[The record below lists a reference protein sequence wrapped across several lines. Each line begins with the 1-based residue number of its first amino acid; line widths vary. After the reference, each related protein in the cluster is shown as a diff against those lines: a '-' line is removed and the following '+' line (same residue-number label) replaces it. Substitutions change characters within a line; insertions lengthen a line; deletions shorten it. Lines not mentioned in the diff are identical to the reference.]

1 MLAYDRSVELST
13 IRPYEDGAQQQ
24 VEALLD
30 AGLDIASA
38 DVRSFAEAL
47 ARFDERIAY
56 RERGGTRGAFLG
68 GAARCAA
75 ILELLIRRGLPC
87 PGELLERSRR
97 SPEVTDVLLRLA
109 RPTTSELDAALLA
122 TCDEFAF
129 DPNII
134 VMERLIGAGPT
145 RDTLDEALL
154 HAANGAARYVNVALE
169 FRFFEAF
176 DLLLAAGARADHGAG
191 AKVTALHRFVTFS
204 SPFTSGDRDVIKR
217 AARADATLR
226 RAIANVES
234 VDVVEASGKT
244 PLHLACIERI
254 AERARMLVEAGADP
268 LRVDADGKSAVDYA
282 MRDER
287 LHAVFGTPVPPLAPH
302 RRTALPKAPTA
313 PPAIDP
319 LHVGVRVMHAK
330 FGAGEIIKVD
340 GSGPTRKLAIR
351 FASGETRVLAASFVT
366 PAE

>member
-109 RPTTSELDAALLA
+109 QPTTSELDAALLA

-134 VMERLIGAGPT
+134 VME
-145 RDTLDEALL
+145 
-154 HAANGAARYVNVALE
+154 
-169 FRFFEAF
+169 
-176 DLLLAAGARADHGAG
+176 
-191 AKVTALHRFVTFS
+191 
-204 SPFTSGDRDVIKR
+204 
-217 AARADATLR
+217 
-226 RAIANVES
+226 
-234 VDVVEASGKT
+234 
-244 PLHLACIERI
+244 
-254 AERARMLVEAGADP
+254 
-268 LRVDADGKSAVDYA
+268 
-282 MRDER
+282 
-287 LHAVFGTPVPPLAPH
+287 
-302 RRTALPKAPTA
+302 
-313 PPAIDP
+313 
-319 LHVGVRVMHAK
+319 
-330 FGAGEIIKVD
+330 
-340 GSGPTRKLAIR
+340 
-351 FASGETRVLAASFVT
+351 
-366 PAE
+366 